1 MSRAY
6 NSVQPKLP
14 TAELENLSSSLLGY
28 NDDYMSAMDQA
39 KSFADPKQLLNDLV
53 DQLFPD
59 DHLKDIFQ
67 AYNQGLDNAVNG
79 RAEMM
84 SNLLV

>member
-1 MSRAY
+1 M
-6 NSVQPKLP
+6 
-14 TAELENLSSSLLGY
+14 E
-28 NDDYMSAMDQA
+28 QA

-53 DQLFPD
+53 DQMFPD

-67 AYNQGLDNAVNG
+67 AYNQGLENAMNS

-84 SNLLV
+84 SNLLT